1 MTTPVLPSK
10 RMGRGRNYLVHIV
23 LTALAALALIPFYIA
38 FFHPNNHQR
47 SRKKAR
53 DVVPL
58 FMKGSLNLVDVVKS
72 RDGTQ
77 KQVPYYRCS
86 GDSTSTTTT
95 RSIVLLHGAR
105 YTKEDWKRSGIL
117 AEFCANGFTAVALD
131 LEVHT
136 SADTLLIVLSQLSYR
151 GLISAEQ
158 PIDAIITPSASGY
171 TIMDG
176 LVHGKAD
183 ALRRRIQR
191 WIPVA
196 TNGALQYSE
205 SDLADAK
212 GWPILAVYG
221 DQDNGGKLSSR
232 LWKQLSNAKVVEL
245 TVRFGDITNHHHYT
259 TTRHLHHHDCISLE
273 AIATTLT

>member
-1 MTTPVLPSK
+1 
-10 RMGRGRNYLVHIV
+10 MGRGRNYLVHGV
-23 LTALAALALIPFYIA
+23 LAALAALALIPFYIA

-47 SRKKAR
+47 NAHGRSRKKAR
-53 DVVPL
+53 DAMPL
-58 FMKGSLNLVDVVKS
+58 FMKGSLHLVDVVDS
-72 RDGTQ
+72 RDGTAQ
-77 KQVPYYRCS
+77 QVPYYRCS

-105 YTKEDWKRSGIL
+105 YTKEDWKKSGIL
-117 AEFCANGFTAVALD
+117 SEFCANGFTAMALD
-131 LEVHT
+131 LNVQT

-151 GLISAEQ
+151 GLIPAEQ

-183 ALRRRIQR
+183 ALRRRIKR

-205 SDLADAK
+205 SDVADAK

-221 DQDNGGKLSSR
+221 DQDNAGKLSSR
-232 LWKQLSNAKVVEL
+232 LWKQVANAKVVEL
-245 TVRFGDITNHHHYT
+245 TVRLGHHQSSSRHS
-259 TTRHLHHHDCISLE
+259 TTRHRRRHHYCISLD
-273 AIATTLT
+273 AVATTLT